1 MNVKTGIDIIEVER
15 IKENIEKHGDRFL
28 NKIFTQKEIEY
39 CESKNTQKY
48 QSYSGRFAAKEAVF
62 KALSYKLDNKYEI
75 EWKDIEIVNDE
86 NGRPVVNVY
95 GKPKEIIKNSDNI
108 DISITHVKEMA
119 LASVVA
125 VFE

>member
-28 NKIFTQKEIEY
+28 NRVFTQKEIEY